1 MRLLF
6 FFARTYPRQTS
17 LMLGCLLLSAVA
29 EGIGLSSLLPLLG
42 LAVQVNVGSQAAHG
56 ASHID
61 SPLEQMIG
69 QGLMQLG
76 LQPSI
81 GLLLWVIVCGMVLK
95 AALMLLA
102 QKQVGYTVAQ
112 VATDLRLS
120 LLRSVLAARWEY
132 YVRQPV
138 GALANS
144 FATEASRAAMAYQY
158 AASITAL
165 AVQALLYLSL
175 AAVVSFPVMLSAT
188 VASVSIGFGLNRF
201 IRKSR
206 KAGARQTAL
215 LKTVLGQLTD
225 VLFSVKPI
233 KAMARESLVGPLLEE
248 QTHRLNR
255 ALRHEVLSK
264 ETLKALQEPLVVG
277 FLACGLYVALT
288 RWGLPFDALILL
300 AILFARA
307 LICLNRVQKEYQS
320 MVSCEAAFWSLR
332 ETIDRSSEQSEKS
345 SGVVQPTLT
354 EEVQL
359 RNVSFSYGD
368 RSVLR
373 DVSLG
378 IPIGQLTAIVGPS
391 GAGKTS
397 ILDLVIGL
405 VRPQHG
411 EVWIDDI
418 PLHEVDL
425 KAWRATV
432 GYVAQET
439 LLLHESVFLNVTLGD
454 PALTPSEVEAALRA
468 AGAWEFVSAM
478 PEGMYTPVGERG
490 SGISGGQRQRIAI
503 ARALVR
509 KPQLLILD
517 EATASLDP
525 ESEAAICTTVRD
537 LRGKMTIVLISH
549 QPALLK
555 VADKVYRL
563 QGGTVKHVERPL
575 HRQLLSAV
583 AT

>member
-1 MRLLF
+1 MGGQASSGTNQIDSRLE
-6 FFARTYPRQTS
+6 QI
-17 LMLGCLLLSAVA
+17 VHQ
-29 EGIGLSSLLPLLG
+29 G
-42 LAVQVNVGSQAAHG
+42 LAA
-56 ASHID
+56 
-61 SPLEQMIG
+61 
-69 QGLMQLG
+69 LG

-81 GLLLWVIVCGMVLK
+81 GLLLSMIVFGMVLK
-95 AALMLLA
+95 AALLLLA

-144 FATEASRAAMAYQY
+144 FATEASRAAMAYQFASSI
-158 AASITAL
+158 AALTIQSI
-165 AVQALLYLSL
+165 LYLSL
-175 AAVVSFPVMLSAT
+175 AAVVSFPVMVGSS
-188 VASVSIGFGLNRF
+188 VAGVAIGFGLKRF

-206 KAGARQTAL
+206 KAGARQTTL
-215 LKTVLGQLTD
+215 LKTLLGQLTD

-248 QTHRLNR
+248 ETHRLNR

-264 ETLKALQEPLVVG
+264 ETLKALQEPLVVS
-277 FLACGLYVALT
+277 FLAGGLYVALT
-288 RWGLPFDALILL
+288 HWELPLDALVLL
-300 AILFARA
+300 AILFART

-320 MVSCEAAFWSLR
+320 MVACEAAFWSLQ
-332 ETIDRSSEQSEKS
+332 ETINRSSAHGEQAL
-345 SGVVQPTLT
+345 GTVQPTFT
-354 EEVQL
+354 RAVEL
-359 RNVSFSYGD
+359 RNVRFAYGD
-368 RSVLR
+368 RPVLQ
-373 DVSLG
+373 DVSLSL
-378 IPIGQLTAIVGPS
+378 PSGQLTAIVGPS

-405 VRPQHG
+405 VRPQQG
-411 EVWIDDI
+411 EVWIDDT
-418 PLHEVDL
+418 PLSEIDL
-425 KAWRATV
+425 RAWRSAV

-439 LLLHESVFLNVTLGD
+439 FLLHENVFLNVTLGD
-454 PALTPSEVEAALRA
+454 PTLTPDDVEAALRA
-468 AGAWEFVSAM
+468 AGAWEFVSKM

-509 KPQLLILD
+509 QPRLLILD

-525 ESEAAICTTVRD
+525 ESESAICATVRS
-537 LRGKMTIVLISH
+537 LRGQMTIVLISH
-549 QPALLK
+549 QPALLE

-563 QGGTVKHVERPL
+563 EDGQVWQVGFTPVDARAAG
-575 HRQLLSAV
+575 
-583 AT
+583 